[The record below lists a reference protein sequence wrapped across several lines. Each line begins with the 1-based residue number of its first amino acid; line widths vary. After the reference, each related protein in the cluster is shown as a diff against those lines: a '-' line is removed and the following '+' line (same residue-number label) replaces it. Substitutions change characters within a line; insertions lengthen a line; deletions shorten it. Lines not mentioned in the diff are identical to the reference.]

1 MRWLRRRRRFSL
13 GRYVPQPSGR
23 QATIDEIVDDGVLIS
38 GAAVRLAVKNRVI
51 LAAVRDRDDYSSERT
66 QAAVRDELQ
75 ALAREKASDADWA
88 ERQSAAAALRPGQ
101 AEHHSDFRAIDRHT
115 LDRRRDVSR
124 SLSDRLLELTED
136 ERFVVE
142 MSERARADAWEE
154 IAASIT
160 VLAALSSEDPP
171 DEAYTR
177 ERGERLMGL
186 LDDIA
191 QLDAESTTAPK
202 P

>member
-1 MRWLRRRRRFSL
+1 M
-13 GRYVPQPSGR
+13 
-23 QATIDEIVDDGVLIS
+23 
-38 GAAVRLAVKNRVI
+38 
-51 LAAVRDRDDYSSERT
+51 
-66 QAAVRDELQ
+66 RDELR

-88 ERQSAAAALRPGQ
+88 ERQSAAAAQRPGQ

-124 SLSDRLLELTED
+124 GLSDRLLALTED
-136 ERFVVE
+136 EQFVVE

-160 VLAALSSEDPP
+160 ALAALSSEEPP
-171 DEAYTR
+171 DEAYPR

-186 LDDIA
+186 LGDIA
-191 QLDAESTTAPK
+191 QLDADRATTPK